1 MDAKIKELT
10 EIFDGRYVKKKELE
24 NYASKDDLIK
34 ALGKIE
40 AMQIEQAKTAETV
53 DKTYNL
59 VSEIKESQSAQGAK
73 LSMLTSDLELAK
85 KNMARQAWQ
94 HLPKILRTTLIV
106 LSIFILLFVFT
117 VMIGDPAN
125 QFMQKN
131 GAMVAIVTAIVS
143 YYFARKE

>member
-10 EIFDGRYVKKKELE
+10 DIFDDRYVKKKELE
-24 NYASKDDLIK
+24 NYASKDDFIK
-34 ALGKIE
+34 TIAKQE
-40 AMQIEQAKTAETV
+40 AMQIEQARTAETV
-53 DKTYNL
+53 DKMYKVVL
-59 VSEIKESQSAQGAK
+59 EIKENQSAQGVKNDMMA
-73 LSMLTSDLELAK
+73 TDLELAK